1 MGVFLMTKELKN
13 HSYDARNYFDSQR
26 FAFKGIITIIKN
38 ERNFRIQLVFSMLVG
53 LAGIFFGFSYQDWI
67 SVSLLI
73 ALVLI
78 SEAFNSSVEALA
90 DTLSQEYRV
99 NIKYAKDVS
108 AGAVLISAGVSVVA
122 GTLIV
127 FPYVKEFVLELLEKL

>member
-1 MGVFLMTKELKN
+1 MSKELKN

-26 FAFKGIITIIKN
+26 FAFKGILTIIKN
-38 ERNFRIQLVFSMLVG
+38 ERNFRIQLVFSVLVG

-122 GTLIV
+122 GILIV
-127 FPYVKEFVLELLEKL
+127 FPYVKVFVLELLEKL